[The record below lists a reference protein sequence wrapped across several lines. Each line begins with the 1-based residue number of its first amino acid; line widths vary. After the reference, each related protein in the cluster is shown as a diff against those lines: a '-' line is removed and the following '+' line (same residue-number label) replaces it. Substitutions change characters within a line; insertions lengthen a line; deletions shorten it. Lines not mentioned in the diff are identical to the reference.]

1 MSFKKAQAKVQKE
14 SGVSKEA
21 AGAIIASASRNASP
35 EAKKKNP
42 KLNKVKGGAKMK
54 SDSDKFKPHKMFGS
68 GGVVKFVK
76 TMREH
81 LALKEKGF
89 GHTKKK

>member
-1 MSFKKAQAKVQKE
+1 MSFKKAQAKIQKE
-14 SGVSKEA
+14 SGVSEEA
-21 AGAIIASASRNASP
+21 AGAILASASRKASP

-42 KLNKVKGGAKMK
+42 KLSKVKGVANMK
-54 SDSDKFKPHKMFGS
+54 SNSKDFKPHKMFGS

-76 TMREH
+76 TMKEH
-81 LALKEKGF
+81 LALKEKGY

>member
-14 SGVSKEA
+14 SGVSKKA
-21 AGAIIASASRNASP
+21 AGAIIASTSRNASP

-54 SDSDKFKPHKMFGS
+54 SDPKEMKPHKMYGS

-76 TMREH
+76 TMKEH
-81 LALKEKGF
+81 LALKAKGY